1 MKLPD
6 VDLDELDKTIEQ
18 NRKDRRKF
26 ISEYTEWR
34 KKTDNKKWSSQQKKI
49 ID

>member
-6 VDLDELDKTIEQ
+6 IDLDELDKTIEQ
-18 NRKDRRKF
+18 NRKERRKF
-26 ISEYTEWR
+26 ISDYTKWL
-34 KKTDNKKWSSQQKKI
+34 KKVDNKTWSSQQKKI